1 MPSYLLFQFLNLFAI
16 LFSTAERF
24 IHFVRRDV
32 GILFIG
38 ARCVCPLFSY
48 VLCIVA
54 NGYYTIL
61 LAL

>member
-1 MPSYLLFQFLNLFAI
+1 MPSYLLFQFLNLFAV
-16 LFSTAERF
+16 LFSTTEIF
-24 IHFVRRDV
+24 FHFVRRGV
-32 GILFIG
+32 GILFTG

-48 VLCIVA
+48 VLCIVE